1 MRRVAAAAILST
13 LAAFLFPSAVLA
25 QFAGPPPTPTP
36 AVTVSRAAITPLG
49 IYALGGIGC
58 AAASPIIG
66 TIVLKRELTG
76 TEVRRSTL
84 NCFLGPVGW
93 VVGPVLFPGE
103 AVAVEP
109 PRTPTRRGA
118 GKARGRN
125 IAIPP
130 PGETRF
136 VPDEIL
142 LDVAASVTPRALD
155 AMARRLQ
162 MTLLETQSFTLTGR
176 TLQRWRIGGNGSVA
190 ATLRAL
196 SRYGI
201 VTAAQPNYRYA
212 LQQTAEP
219 APADAVAAQYVVSKL
234 HLTQAHRISNGDDVL
249 VAVIDSQIDTGHPDL
264 AGVIADRYDALAVPG
279 KPHAHGTAI
288 AGAIAAHRK
297 LIGVAPKVRI
307 LAVRSFA
314 GEGESAD
321 GTSFAILKG
330 LDWSAAH
337 GARVVNM
344 SFAGPSDMLMREM
357 LDKARAR
364 GIVLIAAVGNAGPR
378 SPPLYPAAYTAVI
391 GVTATD
397 ADDKLLPVANRGA
410 QVALA
415 APGVAVLALAPDEGY
430 ALSSGTS
437 IAAAHVSGVAA
448 LLLARDPKLKPD
460 GLLRTLIA
468 SAQRIPGKSR
478 DVGAGVV
485 DAYGAVER
493 LKR

>member
-1 MRRVAAAAILST
+1 MRRVATAAILST
-13 LAAFLFPSAVLA
+13 LAVLLFPSAVLA
-25 QFAGPPPTPTP
+25 QFAGPSPTPT
-36 AVTVSRAAITPLG
+36 AVTVSRTAITPLG

-58 AAASPIIG
+58 AAITPIVG
-66 TIVLKRELTG
+66 TILLNRELTG

-93 VVGPVLFPGE
+93 IVGPVLFPGE

-109 PRTPTRRGA
+109 PRTPPRRGA
-118 GKARGRN
+118 GQARGRN
-125 IAIPP
+125 IGIPP

-142 LDVAASVTPRALD
+142 LDVAAGAAPRALA

-162 MTLLETQSFTLTGR
+162 LTLLETQSFTLTGR

-190 ATLRAL
+190 ETLRAL
-196 SRYGI
+196 SRYRI

-249 VAVIDSQIDTGHPDL
+249 VAVIDSQIDTRHPDL
-264 AGVIADRYDALAVPG
+264 SGVIADRYDALAVPG
-279 KPHAHGTAI
+279 KPHAHGTAM
-288 AGAIAAHRK
+288 AGAIAAHSK

-330 LDWSAAH
+330 LDWSASH

-378 SPPLYPAAYTAVI
+378 SPPLYPAAYAAVI

-397 ADDKLLPVANRGA
+397 ADDKLLAVANRGA

-448 LLLARDPKLKPD
+448 LLLARDPRLKPD
-460 GLLRTLIA
+460 ALLRTLIA